1 VSGPGGPALV
11 TRAFAFALLWLALL
25 PSAKA
30 GDLAMGAFAVAC
42 ATWTSLRLLPPSLGR
57 VRLGLLLLQVPR
69 LAWGSVVAGL
79 DVARRALSPA
89 MPLATGMVD
98 CPVALPRGVGR
109 TTFATITSL
118 LPGTVPAGER
128 DDTLEYHVLDVGQ
141 PVLEDLHEEERR
153 LDSVLRPRTPS

>member
-1 VSGPGGPALV
+1 
-11 TRAFAFALLWLALL
+11 
-25 PSAKA
+25 
-30 GDLAMGAFAVAC
+30 
-42 ATWTSLRLLPPSLGR
+42 
-57 VRLGLLLLQVPR
+57 LLLLQVPR

-89 MPLATGMVD
+89 MPLATGMVA

-109 TTFATITSL
+109 TTFATVTSL

-128 DDTLEYHVLDVGQ
+128 DDALDYHVLDVGQ
-141 PVLEDLHEEERR
+141 PVLEDLHDEERR